1 MRIFKHP
8 ILGPLPPATR
18 VRIIVDGRSIEAF
31 EDEPVAVAMM
41 AAGIHVCRLTEKR
54 REPRGIFC
62 ARGQC
67 TDCIM
72 TVDGRPN
79 VRTCVTPVKEG
90 MRVETGGGAGS
101 DPGSPCSAQSSP

>member
-1 MRIFKHP
+1 MRVFDHP
-8 ILGPLPPATR
+8 ILGPLRPGKR
-18 VRIIVDGRSIEAF
+18 VRITVDERSIEAF
-31 EDEPVAVAMM
+31 EGEPIAVAML
-41 AAGIHVCRLTEKR
+41 AAGVRVCRFTQKR
-54 REPRGIFC
+54 NEPRGIFC

-90 MRVETGGGAGS
+90 MRVETGRAG
-101 DPGSPCSAQSSP
+101 